1 MEEDSEVAAL
11 VHKSF
16 KDSQAAS
23 HHTNVNL
30 ADNIAGF
37 DEESEVEVPSD
48 TLRSVAQ
55 PISYLKNDFSQVE
68 DEEGLLPR
76 RLRFHRQK
84 KPPPVVKQPKT
95 GNINHDRE
103 QQQLLEA
110 QATSCHNESST
121 G

>member
-1 MEEDSEVAAL
+1 M
-11 VHKSF
+11 
-16 KDSQAAS
+16 
-23 HHTNVNL
+23 
-30 ADNIAGF
+30 AGF

-55 PISYLKNDFSQVE
+55 PISYLKNDFTKVE
-68 DEEGLLPR
+68 EDEGLLPR

-84 KPPPVVKQPKT
+84 KAPPVVRQPKT

-110 QATSCHNESST
+110 AQATSCHNESST